1 MNVDGSEPKRLTKN
15 PRYDGYPVWSPDGKE
30 IESNKIHNTIMIVGV
45 MTAHLSLQGV
55 TSLKGKRSIVKS
67 VIGRLKSRF
76 NISISEVDHQ
86 DSKSIAVIGIAI
98 VSNEARFIDQQFD
111 SIVDFMRKDG
121 RFFLGQVQRET
132 FS

>member
-1 MNVDGSEPKRLTKN
+1 
-15 PRYDGYPVWSPDGKE
+15 
-30 IESNKIHNTIMIVGV
+30 MIVGV
-45 MTAHLSLQGV
+45 LTAHLSLHGI

-86 DSKSIAVIGIAI
+86 DSKTSAVIGIAV
-98 VSNEARFIDQQFD
+98 VSNDRQFIDKQFD
-111 SIVDFMRKDG
+111 SIINFMNNDG
-121 RFFLGQVQRET
+121 RFFLSNVERET

>member
-1 MNVDGSEPKRLTKN
+1 
-15 PRYDGYPVWSPDGKE
+15 
-30 IESNKIHNTIMIVGV
+30 MIVGV
-45 MTAHLSLQGV
+45 LTAHLSMQGV

-86 DSKSIAVIGIAI
+86 DSKTSAIIGISI
-98 VSNEARFIDQQFD
+98 VSNETHFIDQQFD
-111 SIVDFMRKDG
+111 AIINFMRNDG
-121 RFFLGQVQRET
+121 RFYLGQIERET

>member
-1 MNVDGSEPKRLTKN
+1 MGLDPPYNYNYSYTLWLVKH
-15 PRYDGYPVWSPDGKE
+15 
-30 IESNKIHNTIMIVGV
+30 ESNKIHDTKMIVGV

-86 DSKSIAVIGIAI
+86 DSRSIAVIGIAI
-98 VSNEARFIDQQFD
+98 VSNESRFIDKQFD
-111 SIVDFMRKDG
+111 AILSFMRNDG
-121 RFFLGQVQRET
+121 RFYLGQVERET
-132 FS
+132 FGI